1 MSFTGQTS
9 QCLCQC
15 NIILYKPHQCKIYMY
30 NSCNKVLKNK
40 IKLHLCDNIYETFF
54 SFLWLLAKLKL
65 YHQVHLSYTG
75 SMALHL
81 IHTKQFF

>member
-54 SFLWLLAKLKL
+54 FFSVAISKAKAVPPGPSFIHRF
-65 YHQVHLSYTG
+65 YG
-75 SMALHL
+75 STPYSH
-81 IHTKQFF
+81 